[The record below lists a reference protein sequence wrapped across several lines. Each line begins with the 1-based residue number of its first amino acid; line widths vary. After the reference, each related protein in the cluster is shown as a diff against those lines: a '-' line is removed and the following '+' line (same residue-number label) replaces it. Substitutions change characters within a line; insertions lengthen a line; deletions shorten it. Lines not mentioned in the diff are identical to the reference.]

1 MAEIKDFLKRVQYSQ
16 GPGEVEGSCILVIDD
31 LGGGYTR
38 DQDFTVKIAGEQKEF
53 FVSKLRNRMSAADDS
68 RGQVI
73 TGVSLI
79 AKKVKES
86 PGKRLVFATMSRAEL
101 DVWNEEF
108 GDTAASL
115 EFLPLNRLGNVYGER
130 GWTAHQI
137 AQVLATYAGITLQV
151 SLPKLDVKRYEVE
164 EDTSY
169 LNAIV
174 GLWHDFNPVLDSVG
188 GVVFLLDPEYL
199 DGTFIPNNTLAIDKP
214 ELADYEETR
223 EDKPSQIKVTGTL
236 GRFRPKRHKGP
247 ISPHPYQ
254 WKKFYAGDLWVKGFA
269 YGFKVEVAPR
279 ELNRWSR
286 GGVIYW
292 IYDKVTTARGN
303 DIFGKP
309 NHLILENRERW
320 LASSGPVGDRL
331 ISRQA
336 TVYDLRD
343 STHFMFERPVEYGR
357 VSSLAAELYWPAR
370 EFGQNVLKF
379 GTVTYETRRT
389 TYRYDGRGILVGQDT
404 ATYGLVY
411 VLDGEYQP
419 LKQVSDVEGAEM
431 SAEGVSEWMLIEL
444 ETVAYSQMSRD
455 SYIVTRDINRRE
467 RDGRWSTD
475 SDIQSI
481 QGGGPQQSPI
491 QYRMMP
497 VYAEDGVVSGPM
509 STPASLA
516 RVETPS
522 WEAVEAAL
530 PRIKRQRGSD
540 KFTAVFNVH
549 GELNVQKGTPV
560 TLTNIVGWDGAT
572 MTLPALD
579 PTFTP
584 RVVGFSIDQDLYA
597 GTAMTT
603 ITVEGKL
610 L

>member
-1 MAEIKDFLKRVQYSQ
+1 MAEIKDFLKRVRYSQ
-16 GPGEVEGSCILVIDD
+16 GPGELEGSCTLEVDD

-38 DQDFTVKIAGEQKEF
+38 DQDFTVEIAGEQKGF
-53 FVSKLRNRMSAADDS
+53 FISKLSKRMSAADDS
-68 RGQVI
+68 RVQVI
-73 TGVSLI
+73 TGVSPI
-79 AKKVKES
+79 AKKVKLS
-86 PGKRLVFATMSRAEL
+86 PGKRLVFATMSQAQL

-108 GDTAASL
+108 GGKEASL
-115 EFLPLNRLGNVYGER
+115 EFLPLNRLGNVYGEG
-130 GWTAHQI
+130 GWTARQI
-137 AQVLATYAGITLQV
+137 AQVLAAYAGIAIQV
-151 SLPKLDVKRYEVE
+151 SLPEFDVKRYEVE
-164 EDTSY
+164 EDTTY
-169 LNAIV
+169 LNAIA
-174 GLWHDFNPVLDSVG
+174 GLWNDFNPVLDYVG

-223 EDKPSQIKVTGTL
+223 EDKPSQIRVTGAL
-236 GRFRPKRHKGP
+236 GRFRPERHKGP
-247 ISPHPYQ
+247 ISSQPYQ
-254 WKKFYAGDLWVKGFA
+254 WEKFFAGDLWVKGFS
-269 YGFKVEVAPR
+269 YGFKVEVARR
-279 ELNRWSR
+279 ELDRWSR
-286 GGVIYW
+286 GGIIYW
-292 IYDKVTTARGN
+292 IYDKVTTVRGN

-309 NHLILENRERW
+309 NHLMLENRERW

-336 TVYDLRD
+336 TVYDLKD
-343 STHFMFERPVEYGR
+343 STHFMFERPVEFGR
-357 VSSLAAELYWPAR
+357 VSSLAAELYYPDQ
-370 EFGQNVLKF
+370 GVLKQD
-379 GTVTYETRRT
+379 TVTYEQRRT
-389 TYRYDGRGILVGQDT
+389 TYRYDSRGILVGQDT

-419 LKQVSDVEGAEM
+419 LKQVSDVEGEGM
-431 SAEGVSEWMLIEL
+431 STEGVSEWMSIEL
-444 ETVAYSQMSRD
+444 ETVTYSQMSRD
-455 SYIVTRDINRRE
+455 SYIVTRDINRLE

-491 QYRMMP
+491 QYRMAP

-522 WEAVEAAL
+522 WGAVEAAL
-530 PRIKRQRGSD
+530 PRIRRQRGRD
-540 KFTAVFNVH
+540 KFTATFNVH

-579 PTFTP
+579 PTYTP
-584 RVVGFSIDQDLYA
+584 RVVGFTIDQDLVG
-597 GTAMTT
+597 GTAITT